1 MSGYKLPSGRIT
13 DDDGILCKWMEHD
26 FLRYFDIVVRRAPPG
41 QPLYQKWCNGICEM
55 FHRSLKSEV
64 LNRVGCLDLAGIRR
78 LSNCYQEYFNCRRPH
93 QGINGKTP
101 TQVTY
106 LESRQ
111 TPIPAIR
118 YSKTPEV
125 DGLITSFKLA
135 A

>member
-1 MSGYKLPSGRIT
+1 MDEHVKKLRLLLKFAMRVLSQLLS
-13 DDDGILCKWMEHD
+13 DL
-26 FLRYFDIVVRRAPPG
+26 F
-41 QPLYQKWCNGICEM
+41 NG
-55 FHRSLKSEV
+55 
-64 LNRVGCLDLAGIRR
+64 
-78 LSNCYQEYFNCRRPH
+78 RRPH

-101 TQVTY
+101 TQVIQ

-111 TPIPAIR
+111 TLIPAIR